1 MKRLIW
7 KIKRAERRLKRLDIA
22 DVIGYTACLMGFLS
36 ILIGFGSANDMN
48 PFWTPIPFV
57 IAGVILIAIG
67 YPMVRWEDFE

>member
-7 KIKRAERRLKRLDIA
+7 KIRRVKKRLQKLDIA
-22 DVIGYTACLMGFLS
+22 DVMGYIACLIGLLS

-57 IAGVILIAIG
+57 IVGIILIAIG